1 MNRADDAVGAE
12 VEGSPSGGRS
22 AAENSS
28 GQREAAENPTGER
41 ESAENLTHERQEAE
55 NPAGGPRTDGGTND
69 HLDAKAAEN
78 GDPGLPRVTRRDTT
92 VIARTVARIVL
103 PIILLTAIA
112 LLLQGHNR
120 PGGGFIAA
128 VLTAAGVGL
137 IYVVYGLDYIE
148 TELLHRSPSAPY
160 PEGGIGREYGTA
172 AGIGLAI
179 AVGSGLAAV
188 ALGYPFLTQAVVF
201 LKHLPIYGELEVA
214 SAFAFDLG
222 VYVTVVAALLT
233 ILAVVGSE

>member
-1 MNRADDAVGAE
+1 MTRADDAVGTGI
-12 VEGSPSGGRS
+12 EGSPSGERT
-22 AAENSS
+22 AAEDST
-28 GQREAAENPTGER
+28 GQREAPEDSTGQR
-41 ESAENLTHERQEAE
+41 EAPE
-55 NPAGGPRTDGGTND
+55 NPAGQRDATENPTDEPRTDGGRND
-69 HLDAKAAEN
+69 HLDATAADN

-148 TELLHRSPSAPY
+148 TELFHRSPSTPY

-179 AVGSGLAAV
+179 AVGSGLGAV

>member
-1 MNRADDAVGAE
+1 MTRADDAVGTG
-12 VEGSPSGGRS
+12 VEWSPGGERG
-22 AAENSS
+22 ATENPPGEGETVEHPS
-28 GQREAAENPTGER
+28 GQREATEDPTDE
-41 ESAENLTHERQEAE
+41 
-55 NPAGGPRTDGGTND
+55 PITDGGTND
-69 HLDAKAAEN
+69 HLDATEADD

-160 PEGGIGREYGTA
+160 PEDGIGREYGTA